1 MEEKGI
7 PFSYIVKSVDGETY
21 LDSLDTVTDLIY
33 AKATDIYVENMI
45 NGYSSLK
52 AIVEDIQ
59 EIGLIANKENGQS
72 EALKVAIEDTIEK
85 NSNKEKDFLSI
96 EELQKKEQE
105 PLKL

>member
-21 LDSLDTVTDLIY
+21 LDSLATVTDLIY

-59 EIGLIANKENGQS
+59 EKGLIANKENGQS